1 MTENTVY
8 VGRPTVFG
16 NPYIIGKL
24 HEKDSLFPITQE
36 QAVAFYWSMIIKE
49 KENDTWFYKNY
60 LSLAQINGH
69 MSASKKHAQ
78 GID

>member
-49 KENDTWFYKNY
+49 KENDTWFYKKIRRW
-60 LSLAQINGH
+60 LFT
-69 MSASKKHAQ
+69 
-78 GID
+78 